1 MFVLF
6 ISILIQF
13 FLDILDLWCIEL
25 KSFFLFLF
33 LGLLFVGLGDNS
45 LIINCEPLTFQV
57 SFRQSPSKTISST
70 YDDKVNFKLPLYIY
84 KIDKNGKFNLEQK
97 NNTNFEESPNDKIFV
112 TPYDIND
119 IKPINNKNYYNFEL
133 I

>member
-1 MFVLF
+1 MNFRV
-6 ISILIQF
+6 
-13 FLDILDLWCIEL
+13 
-25 KSFFLFLF
+25 
-33 LGLLFVGLGDNS
+33 
-45 LIINCEPLTFQV
+45 IINCEPLTFQV

-119 IKPINNKNYYNFEL
+119 IKPISNKNIYNFEFIIKIKDKSNKFYEL
-133 I
+133 SNDGKMTIEEKNNSKIDLTSYIITFNW